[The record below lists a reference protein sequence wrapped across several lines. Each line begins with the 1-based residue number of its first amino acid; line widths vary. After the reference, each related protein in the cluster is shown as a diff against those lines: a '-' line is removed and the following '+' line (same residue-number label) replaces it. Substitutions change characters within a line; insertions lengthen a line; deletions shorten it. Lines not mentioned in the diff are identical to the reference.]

1 MTETQRALI
10 KSELRRHIALS
21 QACVEPAMKEM
32 HLAVAEALEAAI
44 FENEV
49 EACKPETRRV
59 SCQMVSVPSLPRKRC
74 RAGRIRRRA
83 K

>member
-1 MTETQRALI
+1 MTEANRAILQADQ
-10 KSELRRHIALS
+10 RRHLALAAS
-21 QACVEPAMKEM
+21 CKETCLKEHHM
-32 HLAVAEALEAAI
+32 AIAEALAAAV
-44 FENEV
+44 EECEV
-49 EACKPETRRV
+49 KECRSEIKCV